1 MKLTVIER
9 VLLGG
14 IMSTYQGTFTNL
26 KIIREGRE
34 AISFKDDELM
44 KLKFEEG
51 DGTVKWNPQ
60 AALEIGAV
68 EVNFSE
74 TITNIIKGIFIKLND
89 EQKLTDQHFS
99 LCEKFLI

>member
-1 MKLTVIER
+1 MKLSVLER

-14 IMSTYQGTFTNL
+14 MMSTYQGSFTNL

-44 KLKFEEG
+44 KLNFEEG
-51 DGTVKWNPQ
+51 GGTVKWNPQ
-60 AALEIGAV
+60 GALEIGAV
-68 EVNFSE
+68 EIDLSLTV
-74 TITNIIKGIFIKLND
+74 IKVLKDMFMKLND
-89 EQKLTDQHFS
+89 EQKLTEQHFS